1 MGKTI
6 AVIASTCLF
15 IAGYSFT
22 LNAAD
27 APDISLEHVW
37 ARPTV
42 SNATVAAAY
51 FTITDN
57 ARPDR
62 LIGVSTPVAAS
73 AQLHETINDNGIMKM
88 RPISTLA
95 LNPGKSVTFAPGG
108 KHVMLMELKSPLKA
122 GDSFPMIL
130 TFEHA
135 RPLTVT
141 VNIEASG
148 STRMDHNQGQ

>member
-37 ARPTV
+37 ARPTA

-62 LIGVSTPVAAS
+62 LIGISTPVAAS
-73 AQLHETINDNGIMKM
+73 AELHETINDNGIMKM
-88 RPISTLA
+88 RPI
-95 LNPGKSVTFAPGG
+95 
-108 KHVMLMELKSPLKA
+108 
-122 GDSFPMIL
+122 
-130 TFEHA
+130 
-135 RPLTVT
+135 
-141 VNIEASG
+141 
-148 STRMDHNQGQ
+148 